1 MNKNIEISKEFKDT
15 ATKAIISIIIFL
27 LFYITILSAS
37 IYGVWLAIQAGMAIM
52 SDRPTFGSLFIGILI
67 MGFAG
72 SILFFL
78 IKFIFKS
85 NKYDRSK
92 YLEITKEDEP
102 KLFAFVKEIV
112 DDVAV
117 DFPKKIYLTNEV
129 NACVFYDS
137 NFLSMFMP
145 VRKNLMLGLGLIN
158 TCTELELKAIIA
170 HEFGHFS
177 QRSMK
182 MGSYV
187 SNVNHII
194 FNMLYDN
201 EGYNNFINKASNIH
215 GFVTLM
221 VFVIQLIISGIKWV
235 LIQLYSLVNKSYLA
249 LSKQMEY
256 HADEVAATLVG
267 YKSLETSLYRMEL
280 ADQAYDNVLNIYINQ
295 IKDQTRSE
303 NMFLEQSYILTE
315 LGKEN
320 DSEFS
325 GGLPLVKEGDTKRF
339 NRTKIEFNDHWNS
352 HPTTL
357 QRIERLKSLYLI
369 EKEDSLTPAGHLFKD
384 FTKTQIMLTNRLF
397 DEAAENKTLPTT
409 TLEQFKEHYQQ
420 YIKENTFNKYYNHY
434 YDYNNIKLFD
444 LGKASYIEK
453 PIDHQEVYNT
463 TNIELSLQ
471 LAGLYDD
478 QKTMNDLIEDNN
490 GLKYLHYNKEK
501 YVQKHFKQL
510 NNNLIENTKEIEDKL
525 KSHDIKAYQYFL
537 QLERS
542 QNIDTNSKLKPYYQ
556 DLFDEDVRYDKRME
570 YYNAVMEQTAY
581 LAGDI
586 DLDRAKVLINQL
598 NIALKPFK
606 EEMQFLLELE
616 ANQKD
621 ITLEMSKYFNDLIE
635 TKTFLYGN
643 RLNEV
648 SFEALINCPDTFKLL
663 TLRHFFY
670 LKKRVLDYQ
679 VSLL

>member
-27 LFYITILSAS
+27 LFYITILSTS
-37 IYGVWLAIQAGMAIM
+37 IYGVWLAIHAGIAIM
-52 SDRPTFGSLFIGILI
+52 GDRPTFGSLFAGILI

-78 IKFIFKS
+78 IKFVFKS

-92 YLEITKEDEP
+92 YIEITQEDEP
-102 KLFAFVKEIV
+102 KLFAFVQEIV

-145 VRKNLMLGLGLIN
+145 IRKNLMLGLGLIN

-215 GFVTLM
+215 GFITLM
-221 VFVIQLIISGIKWV
+221 VFVIQLVISGIKWV

-320 DSEFS
+320 DSEFL
-325 GGLPLVKEGDTKRF
+325 GGLPLVKEGDTNRF
-339 NRTKIEFNDHWNS
+339 NRSKIEFNDHWNT
-352 HPTTL
+352 HPSTL

-434 YDYNNIKLFD
+434 YDYNNIKIFD
-444 LGKASYIEK
+444 LEKASYIEK
-453 PIDHQEVYNT
+453 PIDHQDVYNT
-463 TNIELSLQ
+463 TNIEYSLQ

-478 QKTMNDLIEDNN
+478 QKTINDLIENNN

-501 YVQKHFKQL
+501 YTQKHFKQL
-510 NNNLIENTKEIEDKL
+510 NNKLVENTKDIEDKL

-542 QNIDTNSKLKPYYQ
+542 QNIDTNSKLKTYYQ
-556 DLFDEDVRYDKRME
+556 DLFDEDIKYDKRME
-570 YYNAVMEQTAY
+570 YYHAVMEQTAY

-586 DLDRAKVLINQL
+586 DVDRAKEIINQL

-606 EEMQFLLELE
+606 EELQFLLELE

-635 TKTFLYGN
+635 TKAFLNGN

-648 SFEALINCPDTFKLL
+648 SFEALINCLDTFKLL
-663 TLRHFFY
+663 TLRHYFY

>member
-52 SDRPTFGSLFIGILI
+52 SNRPTFGSLFIGILI

-92 YLEITKEDEP
+92 YIEITKEDEP

-170 HEFGHFS
+170 HEFVHFS

-194 FNMLYDN
+194 FNMLYNN

-221 VFVIQLIISGIKWV
+221 VIVIQLIISGIKWV

-339 NRTKIEFNDHWNS
+339 NRSKIEFNDHWNS
-352 HPTTL
+352 HPSTL

-453 PIDHQEVYNT
+453 PIDHQEVYNI

-542 QNIDTNSKLKPYYQ
+542 QNIDTNSKLKTYYQ

-586 DLDRAKVLINQL
+586 DLDRAKVIINQL
-598 NIALKPFK
+598 NIALKPFT

-648 SFEALINCPDTFKLL
+648 SFEALINCLDTYKLL

>member
-1 MNKNIEISKEFKDT
+1 MNKNIEVSKEFKNT
-15 ATKAIISIIIFL
+15 ATKAIISIILFL
-27 LFYITILSAS
+27 LFYITILSAA
-37 IYGVWLAIQAGMAIM
+37 IYGVWLAIQAGVAIITNK
-52 SDRPTFGSLFIGILI
+52 PTFGSLFVGILI
-67 MGFAG
+67 IGFTV

-78 IKFIFKS
+78 IKFAFKS
-85 NKYDRSK
+85 NKYNRSK
-92 YLEITKEDEP
+92 YVEITKEDEP
-102 KLFAFVKEIV
+102 KLFAFVNEIV
-112 DDVAV
+112 IDVGV

-215 GFVTLM
+215 GFITLL
-221 VFVIQLIISGIKWV
+221 VFIIQLVILGIKWV
-235 LIQLYSLVNKSYLA
+235 LIQLYGLVNKSYLA

-280 ADQAYDNVLNIYINQ
+280 ADQAYDSVLNIYVNQ
-295 IKDQTRSE
+295 IKEHTRSE
-303 NMFLEQSYILTE
+303 NIFLEQSYILTE

-320 DSEFS
+320 DSEFH

-339 NRTKIEFNDHWNS
+339 NRSKIEFSDHWNS
-352 HPTTL
+352 HPSTL
-357 QRIERLKSLYLI
+357 QRIEKLKSLYLI
-369 EKEDSLTPAGHLFKD
+369 EREDNLTPAGHLFKD
-384 FTKTQIMLTNRLF
+384 FTKTQVMLTDRLF
-397 DEAAENKTLPTT
+397 DEVSENKILPLT
-409 TLEQFKEHYQQ
+409 TLEQFKQYYQQ
-420 YIKENTFNKYYNHY
+420 YIKENTFNKFYSHY

-444 LGKASYIEK
+444 LETASLIEK
-453 PIDHQEVYNT
+453 PIDHLEIYNMVNT
-463 TNIELSLQ
+463 ELSLQ

-478 QKTMNDLIEDNN
+478 HRTMNDLIQDNN
-490 GLKYLHYNKEK
+490 GIEYLHYNKEK
-501 YVQKHFKQL
+501 YLHKHFKQL
-510 NNNLIENTKEIEDKL
+510 NNNLIENTKDIENRL
-525 KSHDIKAYQYFL
+525 KSHDIKVYQYFL
-537 QLERS
+537 HLEGQQHRET
-542 QNIDTNSKLKPYYQ
+542 DSKLKAYYQ

-570 YYNAVMEQTAY
+570 YYNQVMEQTAY

-586 DLDRAKVLINQL
+586 DLDKAKVIINQL
-598 NIALKPFK
+598 NIVLKPFK

-616 ANQKD
+616 ANQKE
-621 ITLEMSKYFNDLIE
+621 ITLETAKYFNDLID

-643 RLNEV
+643 KLNEV
-648 SFEALINCPDTFKLL
+648 SFEALINCLDTFKVL
-663 TLRHFFY
+663 TLKHFFY
-670 LKKRVLDYQ
+670 MKKRVLDYQ
-679 VSLL
+679 ITLL

>member
-78 IKFIFKS
+78 IKFVFKS

-92 YLEITKEDEP
+92 YIEITKEDEP

-201 EGYNNFINKASNIH
+201 EGYNNFINKASSIH

-339 NRTKIEFNDHWNS
+339 NRSKIEFNDHWNS
-352 HPTTL
+352 HPSTL
-357 QRIERLKSLYLI
+357 QRIEKLKSLYLI

-384 FTKTQIMLTNRLF
+384 FTKTQIKLTNRLF

-453 PIDHQEVYNT
+453 PIDHQEVYNI

-478 QKTMNDLIEDNN
+478 QKTMNELIEDNN

-525 KSHDIKAYQYFL
+525 KEHDIKVYQYFL

-542 QNIDTNSKLKPYYQ
+542 QNIDTTSKLKTYYQ

-586 DLDRAKVLINQL
+586 DLDRAKVIINQL
-598 NIALKPFK
+598 NVALKPFK

-648 SFEALINCPDTFKLL
+648 SFEALINCLDTYKLL

-670 LKKRVLDYQ
+670 QKKRVLDYQ

>member
-37 IYGVWLAIQAGMAIM
+37 IYGVWLAIHAGIAIM
-52 SDRPTFGSLFIGILI
+52 GNRPTFGSLFAGILI

-78 IKFIFKS
+78 IKFVFKS

-92 YLEITKEDEP
+92 YIEITQEDEP
-102 KLFAFVKEIV
+102 KLFAFVQEIV

-145 VRKNLMLGLGLIN
+145 IRKNLMLGLGLIN

-215 GFVTLM
+215 GFITLM
-221 VFVIQLIISGIKWV
+221 VFVIQLIIGGIKWV

-320 DSEFS
+320 DSEFL
-325 GGLPLVKEGDTKRF
+325 GGLPLVKEGDTNRF
-339 NRTKIEFNDHWNS
+339 NRSKIEFNDHWNT
-352 HPTTL
+352 HPSTL

-434 YDYNNIKLFD
+434 YDYNNIKIFD
-444 LGKASYIEK
+444 LEKASYIEK
-453 PIDHQEVYNT
+453 PIDHQDVYNT
-463 TNIELSLQ
+463 TNIEYSLQ

-478 QKTMNDLIEDNN
+478 QKTINDLIEDNN

-501 YVQKHFKQL
+501 YTHKHFKQL
-510 NNNLIENTKEIEDKL
+510 NNKLVENTKDIEDKL

-542 QNIDTNSKLKPYYQ
+542 QNIDTSSKLKTYYQ
-556 DLFDEDVRYDKRME
+556 DLFDEDIKYDKRME
-570 YYNAVMEQTAY
+570 YYHAVMEQTAY

-586 DLDRAKVLINQL
+586 DVDRAKEIINQL

-606 EEMQFLLELE
+606 EELQLLLELE

-635 TKTFLYGN
+635 TKAFLNGN

-648 SFEALINCPDTFKLL
+648 SFEALINCLDTFKLL
-663 TLRHFFY
+663 TLRHYFY

>member
-78 IKFIFKS
+78 IKFVFKS

-92 YLEITKEDEP
+92 YTEITQEDEP

-339 NRTKIEFNDHWNS
+339 NRSKIEFNDHWNS
-352 HPTTL
+352 HPSTL

-384 FTKTQIMLTNRLF
+384 FSKTQIMLTNRLF

-453 PIDHQEVYNT
+453 PIDHQEVYNI

-510 NNNLIENTKEIEDKL
+510 NNQLVENTKEIEDKL

-542 QNIDTNSKLKPYYQ
+542 QNIDTNSKLKTYYQ

-586 DLDRAKVLINQL
+586 DLDRAKVIINQL
-598 NIALKPFK
+598 NVALKPFK

-648 SFEALINCPDTFKLL
+648 SFEALINCLDTFKFL
-663 TLRHFFY
+663 TIRHFFY
-670 LKKRVLDYQ
+670 QKKRVLDYQ